1 MTLRNKRHRIN
12 LIISWNAIF
21 LLILI
26 ICIQG
31 SAFGQYNRPH
41 PKIENLLKNW
51 SVNLNLGQT
60 LFFGDVSL
68 YDNEINEKISKE
80 GSFGYGFILSKQM
93 TPVIGLSGQL
103 LFGKLRGENSR
114 SHFEANITEYT
125 ISATLN
131 IVNLLLPENDAH
143 FFLYGKLGIGQ
154 YIFTSRLIYND
165 PLKEDKIIDTNVPE
179 SLILFGGGAY
189 YKISNSFDVNAE
201 MAGRIAYNDKIDGTV
216 NKKDKDYYLYLSIG
230 VTYKINNV
238 PKSTRKYK
246 GKGAKFPLIKRR

>member
-1 MTLRNKRHRIN
+1 MKLRDKRHTIN
-12 LIISWNAIF
+12 LIISWNTIF
-21 LLILI
+21 LMILI

-60 LFFGDVSL
+60 SFFGDVSL
-68 YDNEINEKISKE
+68 YDNEISEKISKE
-80 GSFGYGFILSKQM
+80 GSFGYGFILSRQM

-114 SHFEANITEYT
+114 SHFEANIIEYT
-125 ISATLN
+125 INATIN

-154 YIFTSRLIYND
+154 YKFNSRLIYND
-165 PLKEDKIIDTNVPE
+165 PLTEDKIIDTNVPE

-201 MAGRIAYNDKIDGTV
+201 MAGRIANNDKIDGTV
-216 NKKDKDYYLYLSIG
+216 NKKDRDYYSYLSIG

-246 GKGAKFPLIKRR
+246 GKGSKFPLIKRR